1 VKRRVKH
8 LVKTYDF
15 LFCFVYLQCDKL
27 FSNNA
32 SGGWSNTSSRHV
44 LLELHADVHIYIII
58 LALTCRKLVLSDI
71 KVSNSIHL
79 ASRVEEILVRLHV
92 SVESVVHSVV
102 LAKAFDRSVRAD
114 AVLSSTSNVDR
125 CQVDSVYAIVR
136 LNKNRL
142 TLERTAILRRS

>member
-1 VKRRVKH
+1 MKH
-8 LVKTYDF
+8 LVKLLIKTYDF
-15 LFCFVYLQCDKL
+15 LFFFVYLQCDKL

-58 LALTCRKLVLSDI
+58 LGLTFRKLVLSDI
-71 KVSNSIHL
+71 KVSNSVHL
-79 ASRVEEILVRLHV
+79 ASGVEEILVRLHV
-92 SVESVVHSVV
+92 PVEFIVHSVV
-102 LAKAFDRSVRAD
+102 LTKAFDRSVRAD

-125 CQVDSVYAIVR
+125 CQVDSVCAIVR

-142 TLERTAILRRS
+142 ALERTAFLRRS